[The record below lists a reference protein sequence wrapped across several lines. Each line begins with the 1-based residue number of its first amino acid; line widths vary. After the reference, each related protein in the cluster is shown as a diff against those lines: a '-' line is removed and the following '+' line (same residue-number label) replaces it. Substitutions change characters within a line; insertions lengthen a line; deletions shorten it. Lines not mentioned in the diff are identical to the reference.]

1 MNFRSPILI
10 VAVVLALALLVLSL
24 VAPSSGIVAAAG
36 VLIPATLRFTTP
48 LLFAALGG
56 LFSERSGV
64 VNIALEGMMLFGA
77 LAAAVVAQQIE
88 APFLKTN
95 PNAALWWVPWLGV
108 LAAMVVG
115 GFIAW
120 IHALASIKYRA
131 DQVISGTAINLLAT
145 GVPAI
150 ILQYLYNN
158 TSDSASVVNV
168 LPQWGIGAVQFSPLV
183 YIAFLLVPI
192 VSYVVYRT
200 PFGLRLRSVGEAP
213 QAAASVGV
221 NVMRMRYIA
230 VIVSGVL
237 AGLAGAYLSIGNLD
251 KFNRGMSANQGFI
264 ALAALIFGKWLPWN
278 TMGACLLFGFF
289 TALKILL
296 GGGDLLPPAI
306 VEMLPFVLTILVLAG
321 FIGRSRA
328 PKAIG
333 KPYP

>member
-1 MNFRSPILI
+1 MNFRSPWLIAAGVFILVLI
-10 VAVVLALALLVLSL
+10 VLAI
-24 VAPSSGIVAAAG
+24 VAPSSAVVAALA
-36 VLIPATLRFTTP
+36 VLIPTTLRFTTP

-56 LFSERSGV
+56 LFSERSGI
-64 VNIALEGMMLFGA
+64 VNIALEGIMLFGA
-77 LAAAVVAQQIE
+77 LAAAVVAQQVE

-95 PNAALWWVPWLGV
+95 PNAALPWVPWVGV
-108 LAAMVVG
+108 LAAMIVG
-115 GFIAW
+115 GFVAW

-145 GVPAI
+145 GVPAV
-150 ILQYLYNN
+150 ILQYFYNN
-158 TSDSASVVNV
+158 TSDSASVINV
-168 LPQWGIGAVQFSPLV
+168 LPLWGVGAVQFSPLV
-183 YIAFLLVPI
+183 YAAFLIVPV
-192 VSYVVYRT
+192 VSYVLYRT

-221 NVMRMRYIA
+221 NVMRMRYTA
-230 VIVSGVL
+230 VIISGVL

-278 TMGACLLFGFF
+278 TMFACLLFGFF
-289 TALKILL
+289 KALAIRL
-296 GGGDLLPPAI
+296 GGDDILPSA
-306 VEMLPFVLTILVLAG
+306 VVDVLPFILTILVLAG